1 MTDKKSVA
9 SIIKTLERTIEILE
23 NCGKVGEIPSVTR
36 KRIIEKLN
44 SATMGVCFLET
55 SELTQEKPEFTGET
69 ETVLHNIVTELD
81 EEVQTEN
88 LIEKTDL
95 SIFVSIKTKGTCNL
109 FIKPR
114 SDSSPL
120 SIKTKSNTEIESEI
134 KPAEEYFDKD
144 SDSVEIES
152 EIKEESETISDEFI
166 TQVYE
171 TQEIPAEEYIDEDT
185 IEIEIEPE
193 IKEESETIS
202 DESIAQEQETSEEE
216 TIEIEIEPEIKE
228 ESETISEEFI
238 AQEQEETPETF
249 EEERIDTDT
258 IEIEPEIKEESE
270 TISEEFIAQEQ
281 ETQETPEEEHIDTD
295 TIEIEPEIKEESE
308 TISEEFIAQE
318 QEIQETPEEEHI
330 DTDTIEI
337 EPEIKEESETISEE
351 FIAQEQETQ
360 ETPVIEWEAP
370 AEPAS
375 EQTPISTNL
384 EEQDDLENKISM
396 LKNQLEDERPR
407 LEQEMQNWQDERK
420 RREEEMLAT
429 QKLLEALQQQKEQ
442 TTTKVNNFEIPKPKP
457 AIVQKNET
465 PETIIDSFLGSKK
478 ALHESSTISTPVSDL
493 QKAIGINDK
502 FRFIKELFGGDSD
515 LYMETIN
522 KINSIGSLGAAVSY
536 IESKFSWDKNNESV
550 KQLIS
555 LLRRRYM

>member
-281 ETQETPEEEHIDTD
+281 E
-295 TIEIEPEIKEESE
+295 
-308 TISEEFIAQE
+308 
-318 QEIQETPEEEHI
+318 IQETPEEEHI